1 MFANVVI
8 FSYLCTMKTTE
19 LKAESKKELAALY
32 APYLTT
38 RGAAKRLAQWLNY
51 NPRLV
56 RALERAGY
64 RQSQRLLT
72 PRQVEIIYRYLGE
85 P

>member
-1 MFANVVI
+1 
-8 FSYLCTMKTTE
+8 MKA
-19 LKAESKKELAALY
+19 AESKKELAALY

-38 RGAAKRLAQWLNY
+38 RGAGKRLAKWLQH
-51 NPRLV
+51 NPRLL

-64 RQSQRLLT
+64 SSAQRLLT